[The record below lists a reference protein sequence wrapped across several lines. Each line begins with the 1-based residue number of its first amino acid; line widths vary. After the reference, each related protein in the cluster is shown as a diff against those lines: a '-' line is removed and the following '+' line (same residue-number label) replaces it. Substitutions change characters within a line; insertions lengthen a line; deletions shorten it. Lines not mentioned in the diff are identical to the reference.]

1 MKENANL
8 HLQNIYSLCLG
19 TRFPGRER
27 EWRPIFFFREKVSL
41 SAVVGKK
48 DGCLTD
54 RSSCLPERSEGRQRR
69 EVRQSFRPE
78 TKERET
84 FSRKR
89 KRSDRTI
96 SLPGKRFLSR
106 GMHFLSWEGFSERL
120 VGQNYKMAKK
130 LIIQSHEIHLRP
142 KMSILN
148 QIAGTVPPGHPMW
161 SCAMESMCIDG
172 CRCKCGPLNKL
183 KSHY

>member
-1 MKENANL
+1 MVEAAKQCASHPQGKYFSKNFKDW
-8 HLQNIYSLCLG
+8 NIYSLCLR

-27 EWRPIFFFREKVSL
+27 EWTPISFPQDSFTFRSRREEWRL
-41 SAVVGKK
+41 SNW
-48 DGCLTD
+48 
-54 RSSCLPERSEGRQRR
+54 PEQLSTRRSEGRQRR

-89 KRSDRTI
+89 NGSDRTI

-130 LIIQSHEIHLRP
+130 LTYLQYALGQCF
-142 KMSILN
+142 KWMS
-148 QIAGTVPPGHPMW
+148 A
-161 SCAMESMCIDG
+161 
-172 CRCKCGPLNKL
+172 K
-183 KSHY
+183 